1 MARRRAIRSANFGIK
16 VRNEAGGE
24 EEGGLERCEG
34 MDEDES
40 YNIGMTF
47 SIDHDHD
54 QGQGQDQD
62 QILPFME
69 QDDDGTGFGSDSTGD
84 LCALKLVSK
93 EIFWK
98 RVNLGKERGDSLIR
112 EVLSQA
118 LACDAYSAMV
128 WEWVY
133 GQPHA
138 QPSSNPAIIH
148 VPTPTSRSPVV
159 SIFSVFETI
168 EGFAVEMELMEQWD
182 LFDKLSIDGVFPED
196 LAKHVVLQL
205 IDAVALC
212 NSLGIAHRD
221 VKLSNITFPR
231 RTRYDMEEEAELA
244 RILGSRFGTGT
255 GTATGQNHLLSP
267 PTLFVKLADF
277 GMAGF
282 IGTDNALKGRCG
294 TPGYVAP
301 EILKANAHESYG
313 LNVDMFS
320 IGVVAYTLLCGYEP
334 FYGMLG
340 TPFRSIFSTGLEC
353 ISHPFLC
360 TSFRRR
366 RLGVSPG
373 EQKH

>member
-1 MARRRAIRSANFGIK
+1 MGVERR
-16 VRNEAGGE
+16 
-24 EEGGLERCEG
+24 EGL
-34 MDEDES
+34 DEDES
-40 YNIGMTF
+40 YNIGTTF
-47 SIDHDHD
+47 SIDHD
-54 QGQGQDQD
+54 QDQD
-62 QILPFME
+62 LPLME
-69 QDDDGTGFGSDSTGD
+69 QDDDGTGSGSDSTGD

-128 WEWVY
+128 WECVY
-133 GQPHA
+133 GQPHT
-138 QPSSNPAIIH
+138 QPSSNPAIK

-182 LFDKLSIDGVFPED
+182 LFDKLSKDGVFTED

-221 VKLSNITFPR
+221 VKLSNVTFPR
-231 RTRYDMEEEAELA
+231 RTQYDLEEESELA
-244 RILGSRFGTGT
+244 RILGSRVGTGT
-255 GTATGQNHLLSP
+255 GTATGQHHPPLSP

-320 IGVVAYTLLCGYEP
+320 IGVVAYTMLSGYEP
-334 FYGMLG
+334 FYGMLVAS
-340 TPFRSIFSTGLEC
+340 PVQNEC
-353 ISHPFLC
+353 
-360 TSFRRR
+360 
-366 RLGVSPG
+366 VSPLTFSLYLL
-373 EQKH
+373 